1 MFIGTEST
9 PDPQVMRFLPGAAV
23 LASGAAEFASREAAE
38 RSPLAQ
44 RLFALG
50 GIEAVRLDAEAIT
63 VTKARDQG
71 WDELKTAV
79 LMAITA
85 HCASG
90 DPAVAARAE
99 DERVAAKVRE
109 LIETR
114 VKPALAQSGGAA
126 VFRGYRDGT
135 VYLEMTGRA
144 FAMKDAIANMLRHY
158 LPEVADVRDHR
169 DAMPKPGLETAEGRA
184 IRAILQDQ
192 VNPAVA
198 SHGGHI
204 ALVDVRGD
212 TAYIRLDGGCQ
223 GCGKANVT
231 LRQGVERA
239 ILGAVPA
246 IRRVLDV
253 TDHAGGTNPYY
264 QPGGG
269 GASPF

>member
-9 PDPQVMRFLPGAAV
+9 PDPQAMRFLPGVAV
-23 LASGAAEFASREAAE
+23 LSSGTAEFLDREAAE
-38 RSPLAQ
+38 DSPLAR

-50 GIEAVRLDAEAIT
+50 GIEAVRMDAEAVT
-63 VTKARDQG
+63 VTLAPDQS
-71 WDELKTAV
+71 WDELRTAV
-79 LMAITA
+79 MMAITA
-85 HCASG
+85 HYASG
-90 DPAVAARAE
+90 DPAVAGRAQ
-99 DERVAAKVRE
+99 DERIAAKVRE

-126 VFRGYRDGT
+126 IFRGYESGT
-135 VYLEMTGRA
+135 VYLEMSGRA
-144 FAMKDAIANMLRHY
+144 FAMKDSIGNMLRHY
-158 LPEVADVRDHR
+158 LPEVAEVRDHR
-169 DAMPKPGLETAEGRA
+169 DAAPKPGLDTAEGQA
-184 IRAILQDQ
+184 IRAVLQDQ
-192 VNPAVA
+192 INPAVA
-198 SHGGHI
+198 GHGGHI
-204 ALVDVRGD
+204 ALVDVQGD

-239 ILGAVPA
+239 ILGAVPT

-264 QPGGG
+264 EPGTA